1 VFLEERFPAK
11 EREGTA
17 IMEDKPV
24 VVDIKIKTGHPVIGS
39 SNQQQ
44 GEGLATIQQCSHVRA
59 DGLRCGRRAAPGR
72 EECEWHDKWNYQLM
86 VHSGMPYPED
96 AISIQQILSEAVGM
110 VLCRHITPEQ
120 ARAVASLCREM
131 RQNLP
136 RFEWEMKRYQLV
148 SGQQPGEARAP
159 YLP

>member
-1 VFLEERFPAK
+1 
-11 EREGTA
+11 
-17 IMEDKPV
+17 MENKPV
-24 VVDIKIKTGHPVIGS
+24 VVDVKIKSGHAVNRLSDQQEGS
-39 SNQQQ
+39 QSL
-44 GEGLATIQQCSHVRA
+44 EALQQCSHVRA
-59 DGLRCGRRAAPGR
+59 DGLRCGRRAAPGQ
-72 EECEWHDKWNYQLM
+72 EQCEWHNKWNFQLM

-96 AISIQQILSEAVGM
+96 AISIQQVLAETMGM
-110 VLCRHITPEQ
+110 LLCRHISPEQ

-148 SGQQPGEARAP
+148 SGAEPGEARGP